1 MRDSEGNKLMPIWKC
16 NVAFNQHVVAAWT
29 RKEAMNLI
37 QDENN
42 KLKHVNIASNI
53 KRIKNCFASF
63 KEGKIL
69 T

>member
-1 MRDSEGNKLMPIWKC
+1 MRDAEGNKLMPIWKWQPSTLC
-16 NVAFNQHVVAAWT
+16 IIVAAWT
-29 RKEAMNLI
+29 RKEAIDLI
-37 QDENN
+37 KDN
-42 KLKHVNIASNI
+42 KKLTHVNIASNI